1 MTYQV
6 LARKYR
12 PQRFA
17 DVVGQ
22 RGVTQTLCNAL
33 THDRLAQ
40 AFVFAG
46 PRGVGKTTT
55 ARILARALNCVNGPT
70 SDPCGTCD
78 ACTEIA
84 EGRDID
90 VLEIDA
96 ATHTQV
102 ENVREVIIAGLSTS
116 PVRNRYKVFI
126 IDEVHQLSSHSFN
139 ALLKSVEEPPPHVTF
154 MMATTE
160 LGKIPETILSR
171 SQVYE
176 FRTIGRQLIAEQL
189 SKIAAAESITIDDA
203 AIGLIARA
211 ADGSM
216 RDAQSAF
223 DQVIAFAGKAM
234 SVEDVSTV
242 LGLIG
247 RDPVLDVVEAVANED
262 PSVVFELA
270 GQFIEAGYDLRLVCR
285 ELSRAVRDLLAIGID
300 AARASDPEIAA
311 EGERDRLVALAARFS
326 REDLLRAFDVIA
338 RAEFEIRSAAMP
350 RYHLEMALLRW
361 MHLRKLVPLTDLLQG
376 AAAVVPP
383 TGQSGGGGREAPV
396 TRPTPSTRQ
405 PARSAARRPPV
416 KRATAAPEA
425 RPASAAPVPGSGE
438 ASGDPRAAVLA
449 EIKRTKKFFY
459 GTVVA
464 QAQQIELRGD
474 RMVFT
479 FTSAQRTLAGQLEQN
494 QPWLEATIANLVGRK
509 VAVVSEQTDVASA
522 PAEADPAPVAEA
534 APPESPADDGSAELR
549 ARALSDTVVQS
560 MLEVF
565 PAEIDKVEEI

>member
-1 MTYQV
+1 
-6 LARKYR
+6 
-12 PQRFA
+12 
-17 DVVGQ
+17 
-22 RGVTQTLCNAL
+22 
-33 THDRLAQ
+33 
-40 AFVFAG
+40 
-46 PRGVGKTTT
+46 
-55 ARILARALNCVNGPT
+55 
-70 SDPCGTCD
+70 
-78 ACTEIA
+78 
-84 EGRDID
+84 
-90 VLEIDA
+90 
-96 ATHTQV
+96 
-102 ENVREVIIAGLSTS
+102 
-116 PVRNRYKVFI
+116 
-126 IDEVHQLSSHSFN
+126 
-139 ALLKSVEEPPPHVTF
+139 
-154 MMATTE
+154 MATTE
-160 LGKIPETILSR
+160 LGKIPDTILSR

-234 SVEDVSTV
+234 GVEDVSTV

-285 ELSRAVRDLLAIGID
+285 ELSRAVRDLMAIGID

-383 TGQSGGGGREAPV
+383 TGQTGGGGREAPAA
-396 TRPTPSTRQ
+396 RPTASTRQ
-405 PARSAARRPPV
+405 PPRAPARRPPV
-416 KRATAAPEA
+416 KLATAAPA
-425 RPASAAPVPGSGE
+425 ATPTPAAAPVPGSGE
-438 ASGDPRAAVLA
+438 ASGDPKAAVLA

-479 FTSAQRTLAGQLEQN
+479 FTSGQRTLAGQLEQH

-509 VAVVSEQTDVASA
+509 VAVVSEQTAVASA
-522 PAEADPAPVAEA
+522 PAETDPAPVAEA
-534 APPESPADDGSAELR
+534 APPASPAVDGSAELR

>member
-1 MTYQV
+1 
-6 LARKYR
+6 
-12 PQRFA
+12 
-17 DVVGQ
+17 
-22 RGVTQTLCNAL
+22 
-33 THDRLAQ
+33 
-40 AFVFAG
+40 
-46 PRGVGKTTT
+46 
-55 ARILARALNCVNGPT
+55 
-70 SDPCGTCD
+70 
-78 ACTEIA
+78 
-84 EGRDID
+84 
-90 VLEIDA
+90 
-96 ATHTQV
+96 
-102 ENVREVIIAGLSTS
+102 
-116 PVRNRYKVFI
+116 
-126 IDEVHQLSSHSFN
+126 
-139 ALLKSVEEPPPHVTF
+139 

-234 SVEDVSTV
+234 GVEDVSTV

-285 ELSRAVRDLLAIGID
+285 ELSRAVRDLMAIGID

-376 AAAVVPP
+376 RPAVVPP
-383 TGQSGGGGREAPV
+383 TGQTGGGGREGAGFTSDGVDSPA
-396 TRPTPSTRQ
+396 THGPQ
-405 PARSAARRPPV
+405 PAARRSSSRRQHQPRHRRRLLHPCPV
-416 KRATAAPEA
+416 RARRAVIR
-425 RPASAAPVPGSGE
+425 RPRCWRRSSG
-438 ASGDPRAAVLA
+438 PRSSFTG
-449 EIKRTKKFFY
+449 RWSRRRSRSS
-459 GTVVA
+459 
-464 QAQQIELRGD
+464 LRGD

-479 FTSAQRTLAGQLEQN
+479 FTSGQRTLAGQLEQH

-509 VAVVSEQTDVASA
+509 VAVVSEQTAVASA
-522 PAEADPAPVAEA
+522 PAETDPAPVAEA
-534 APPESPADDGSAELR
+534 APPASPAVDGSAELR